1 MRTGIVLCGRVLLSV
16 FVVLVF
22 QMPAWASEILLDDYK
37 SGLSPK
43 WREKC
48 LVGKTS
54 YEVIEED
61 GRPYIKA
68 TSHSAASALYY
79 KIEYDAK
86 EYPIITWSWK
96 VANVLAKGD
105 AKEKKGHDFAARV
118 IVIFPAA
125 VPWNSQALSYTWANK
140 LPIGSI
146 APIPSLPNANTIA
159 LKSGPTQT
167 GQWFEEKR
175 NIVEDYRRCFGQDPP
190 QVGAIAIMTDTDN
203 TCEEAMAWYGPIR
216 ISAATN

>member
-1 MRTGIVLCGRVLLSV
+1 MWQWFRGGVL
-16 FVVLVF
+16 FVVFLILAL
-22 QMPAWASEILLDDYK
+22 QAPSRAAEILLDDYK

-48 LVGKTS
+48 LAGKTS

-61 GRPYIKA
+61 GQPYIQA
-68 TSHSAASALYY
+68 TSSSAASALYY

-96 VANVLAKGD
+96 VANVLTKGN
-105 AKEKKGHDFAARV
+105 ALEKEGHDFAARV
-118 IVIFPAA
+118 MVIFPAT
-125 VPWNSQALSYTWANK
+125 VPWKSQALSYSWANR
-140 LPIGSI
+140 LPIGSVTPNPY
-146 APIPSLPNANTIA
+146 APTANTIA
-159 LKSGPTQT
+159 LKSGSDQT

-175 NIVEDYRRCFGQDPP
+175 NILEDYRRCFGQDPP

-216 ISAATN
+216 ISAASN